1 MRYLVI
7 GVAILLSL
15 AVVLLYAACIVG
27 SEADDREERWWNGRA
42 DK

>member
-1 MRYLVI
+1 MRYALI
-7 GVAILLSL
+7 GFAMLLSL

-27 SEADDREERWWNGRA
+27 SEADDREERWFYGRF

>member
-27 SEADDREERWWNGRA
+27 GEADDREERWWNE
-42 DK
+42 